1 MGLQGKFAME
11 ESSGLAGWPGGEEHG
26 GDRRVLLV
34 GEDEESPDRCEN
46 FGESAQEQGAPST
59 VESTPE
65 TGMFLLGAQKSLG
78 LVTVRHQRALWPSL

>member
-34 GEDEESPDRCEN
+34 GEDEESPDRCEK
-46 FGESAQEQGAPST
+46 FG
-59 VESTPE
+59 
-65 TGMFLLGAQKSLG
+65 
-78 LVTVRHQRALWPSL
+78 